1 MLNDASMSKLEN
13 GSRRYSVWIKVDDAL
28 PWFELS
34 ESYRT
39 KNEAQTGAKTKL
51 GAARVKVVNMYSIEH
66 DREGQL
72 QLIKIRATH

>member
-1 MLNDASMSKLEN
+1 MLNDANMSKLEN

-39 KNEAQTGAKTKL
+39 KNEAQTGAKQKL
-51 GAARVKVVNMYSIEH
+51 GAARVKVVDMSTLEH
-66 DREGQL
+66 ESERQL
-72 QLIKIRATH
+72 PLIKIRATR